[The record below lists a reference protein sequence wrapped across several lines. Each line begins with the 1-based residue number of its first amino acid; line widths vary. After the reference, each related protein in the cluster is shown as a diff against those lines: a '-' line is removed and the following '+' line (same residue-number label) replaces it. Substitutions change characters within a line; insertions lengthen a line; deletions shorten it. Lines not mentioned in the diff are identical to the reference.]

1 MKITIPL
8 LSAALILTGCLSG
21 ERDSGGR
28 GMQLTQATEI
38 EFSKTDLDI
47 PLYLGDSIASVTQV
61 VRDNSAPIDS
71 YNLGEK
77 GSVRTQRVSAFFGD
91 KTQEEISSREEFTGQ
106 LRQLT
111 SGRAIADNQITEI
124 THNGNKRPIGYKAI
138 YGQGKNK
145 CLYAYAG
152 YRMRGLTIYSNE
164 TGNSDT
170 IIDALVCG
178 NDELIEAASRMLSNV
193 LKVEDRAAYARAL
206 SKT

>member
-1 MKITIPL
+1 MKITITL
-8 LSAALILTGCLSG
+8 LSAALILTGCFSG

-71 YNLGEK
+71 Y
-77 GSVRTQRVSAFFGD
+77 

-178 NDELIEAASRMLSNV
+178 NDELIEATSRMLSNV

>member
-1 MKITIPL
+1 MKIFVTL
-8 LSAALILTGCLSG
+8 FSAALILTGCVSG

-28 GMQLTQATEI
+28 GMQLTQAAEI

-61 VRDNSAPIDS
+61 VRDNSAPIDN

-77 GSVRTQRVSAFFGD
+77 GSIQTQRVSAFFGD
-91 KTQEEISSREEFTGQ
+91 KTQDKISSREEFTKQ
-106 LRQLT
+106 LRQVT
-111 SGRAIADNQITEI
+111 SGRAITDNQITEI
-124 THNGNKRPIGYKAI
+124 THNGNKRPIGYQAV
-138 YGQGKNK
+138 YGQGNNK
-145 CLYAYAG
+145 CLYANTG

-170 IIDALVCG
+170 IIDVLVCG

-193 LKVEDRAAYARAL
+193 LKVEDREAYAKAL
-206 SKT
+206 AKT